1 MRTLT
6 ALLLLAPMAAQAQAP
21 APRYLT
27 KTDIETALGYSL
39 KTKADVTDIR
49 AAKFAGGAK
58 CDGVTDDTA
67 AIQSALT
74 YAASAA
80 YGALVYSPA
89 GRCVVSATLH
99 MTIPTAGVRLTGDGK
114 DASEWIFTGLG
125 DGLDATLASGG
136 WWLRNNESSFSG
148 ASIDVSRLGFV
159 SNSSTPGGISL
170 GTALQVLGD
179 NVTGRPGPNTAFSDL
194 ALHGYGGSQSWTRGI
209 YASRVSNAVFDNITW
224 TGKNQTVSGVGIEIA
239 GTPGTN
245 EATGI
250 VIRNPTAT
258 FADTAIKIGPGI
270 QGVTVD
276 SPNFTNVSY
285 GVDWELPAG
294 QLEDGLFVNNGFIG
308 YSISGVKTANIYDV
322 NVHHAYFL
330 PSVGGTPAVHAAN
343 AGLLQVNGNTFRGS
357 YRTGEAA
364 VFASRDSTVPV
375 QYGSL
380 IDGNVISNLGGTT
393 IQFGPNYVGPLAI
406 GDNIFSSNAMDYDE
420 ANLPV
425 GVTILPNSRLGAAV
439 IGAPTKG
446 TIIQGV
452 GSIPLGTMIDS
463 SIVHNSVVNG
473 FSIVEPAG
481 VSGDLLTC
489 AGTLA
494 NGAVT
499 YPKAPANHQI
509 YTLATQCAVTVFTA
523 SGGAGMG
530 LAVNSYPASLAAG
543 SSYSVMFEQTGNAWY
558 RWH

>member
-1 MRTLT
+1 MRALT
-6 ALLLLAPMAAQAQAP
+6 ALLLLAPMAAHAQAP

-67 AIQSALT
+67 AIQAALT

-99 MTIPTAGVRLTGDGK
+99 MTIPTAGVRLTGDGR
-114 DASEWIFTGLG
+114 DASEWIFTGPG

-136 WWLRNNESSFSG
+136 WWLRNNEGSLSG

-170 GTALQVLGD
+170 GTALQVTGD
-179 NVTGRPGPNTAFSDL
+179 NVTGRPGPNTAFSNL
-194 ALHGYGGSQSWTRGI
+194 AFHGYGGSQGWTRGI
-209 YASRVSNAVFDNITW
+209 YATRVSNALFDNITW

-330 PSVGGTPAVHAAN
+330 PSVGGTPAVYAAN

-425 GVTILPNSRLGAAV
+425 GVTILQNSRLGATV
-439 IGAPTKG
+439 IGAPNKA
-446 TIIQGV
+446 TIIQGI
-452 GSIPLGTMIDS
+452 GSISLGTLADAN
-463 SIVHNSVVNG
+463 IVHNAVADDFLVREAAST
-473 FSIVEPAG
+473 
-481 VSGDLLTC
+481 SGDMVTC
-489 AGTLA
+489 TGTKA
-494 NGAVT
+494 NGADV
-499 YPKAPANHQI
+499 YPKYPYNHKVFTFAI
-509 YTLATQCAVTVFTA
+509 QCAVTAFSATTED
-523 SGGAGMG
+523 GTG
-530 LAVNSYPASLAAG
+530 LAVNSYPTSLAAG
-543 SSYSVMFEQTGNAWY
+543 SSYSVIFEASGNAWY